1 MFGRTHAKM
10 PFINIYL
17 YGVVFDKRRQRKLSF
32 HTACVILND
41 YQDFGLLLPVL
52 RGTYPTQASLELRG
66 DLGDG
71 TS

>member
-17 YGVVFDKRRQRKLSF
+17 YGVEFDKRRRREPGF
-32 HTACVILND
+32 NTACVILYD
-41 YQDFGLLLPVL
+41 YQDFLSPLPVL
-52 RGTYPTQASLELRG
+52 RGTFPTLASLELGG
-66 DLGDG
+66 DLVDG